1 MTEHLETV
9 TIVAIEAV
17 ISTYPC
23 KSSFVLDNAVYFILR
38 KAVAGIQIS
47 EIQRGWLGK
56 AKRARQYKQ
65 ECNEFLHW
73 QLTKF
78 IKKSVPVEKKTDTLT
93 SHKNIFYAVLI

>member
-56 AKRARQYKQ
+56 ARRARQYKQ
-65 ECNEFLHW
+65 EFNEFLHW

-93 SHKNIFYAVLI
+93 SQKNIFYAVLI